1 MPTLYVFLEG
11 LTTLNFGLF
20 ALNLG
25 FVYPLFSLFLITG
38 VSNAVNLTDG
48 LDGLACSNLIFSFIA
63 CSIICLISGNT
74 DIAIISASITG
85 ALIGFLYYNK
95 HKAQVFMGDTGSLAL
110 GGVLGTVAVMGK
122 FELLLILIGAIYMIE
137 TLSVIIQVAS
147 FKMFGKRVFKMSP
160 IHHHFELSGWPE
172 TKVVAIFAIT
182 TAVCCLIGLVAI

>member
-1 MPTLYVFLEG
+1 
-11 LTTLNFGLF
+11 
-20 ALNLG
+20 
-25 FVYPLFSLFLITG
+25 
-38 VSNAVNLTDG
+38 
-48 LDGLACSNLIFSFIA
+48 
-63 CSIICLISGNT
+63 
-74 DIAIISASITG
+74 
-85 ALIGFLYYNK
+85 
-95 HKAQVFMGDTGSLAL
+95 MGDTGSLAL

>member
-1 MPTLYVFLEG
+1 M
-11 LTTLNFGLF
+11 
-20 ALNLG
+20 
-25 FVYPLFSLFLITG
+25 
-38 VSNAVNLTDG
+38 TDG

-160 IHHHFELSGWPE
+160 IHHHFELSGYSE
-172 TKVVAIFAIT
+172 NQIVVVSSLITLVLSAI
-182 TAVCCLIGLVAI
+182 AVIIFIKF